1 VAGGWLYALAVS
13 GVDRNEP
20 AVHEPGSIW
29 GRRNKSGNYAI
40 PPYVLGGEPISHIVL
55 DHG

>member
-1 VAGGWLYALAVS
+1 MAGGWLYALAVS